1 MFETRDLAHNLK
13 RFRAFEELASCQ
25 LSCLGGECNLHTTKL
40 ACGIN
45 QLQQPCV
52 VYSVG
57 GNNEWEFEQDMLRKT
72 ECEIHTFDCT
82 GTKSRFVVPKHP
94 KLHFHYI
101 CVHTHHMAASGDNGE
116 FWTFGEIARFLNHTR
131 VDLLKMD
138 VEGFEWPLFLS
149 WADLDHSRASESLL
163 PMQILVE
170 VHYQTQMSDLARD
183 EFKSFKFPTDMVR
196 LQSHFLRLG
205 YSVVKRR
212 THICLHCVELT
223 LLRIRCL

>member
-1 MFETRDLAHNLK
+1 
-13 RFRAFEELASCQ
+13 
-25 LSCLGGECNLHTTKL
+25 
-40 ACGIN
+40 
-45 QLQQPCV
+45 
-52 VYSVG
+52 VG
-57 GNNEWEFEQDMLRKT
+57 GNNEWEFEQDILRKT